1 MAGYIIYV
9 EIMKPRSFK
18 AIRETTKEELKSME
32 KTRDKGLLKTLGWI
46 VAAPFIGLAF
56 VVALPFAFLGVIGIA
71 ALSNIVTHKGMSFG
85 WRPMEAYLAG
95 RKKRK
100 REKKRKDNDHALL

>member
-1 MAGYIIYV
+1 MAGHVVYV
-9 EIMKPRSFK
+9 EILKPRPLR
-18 AIRETTKEELKSME
+18 AIRETTKKEMISMK
-32 KTRDKGLLKTLGWI
+32 KTRNKGLLKTLGWI

-71 ALSNIVTHKGMSFG
+71 VLRNIVGVTHRGMSFG

-100 REKKRKDNDHALL
+100 GEKKRE